1 MSLPRQLREKS
12 DFDQLPDD
20 VPVSANIADIEEK
33 KGFTNYYMFVIEV
46 KIKSGGRYLIFR
58 RYREFY
64 ALHTKLEERYGGE
77 SKNSPFTCVLPVLPG
92 KVYVGAKREIAEN
105 RIPFLNIYMKIREAF
120 LVHVNK
126 QRTDLSHC
134 YYSTSYLLLA
144 QNLLCLPVWVLMDE
158 EVRLFFYHSNFD
170 SEQVPRRLRRLR
182 PRTRRVKSISS
193 QLPVLDRVA
202 TPRAEALF
210 DFSGTS
216 KLELTFKKGDLIYLL
231 SRVNKDWLEGTV
243 NDATGIFPSAFVKI
257 IKDLPQQ
264 EDAVNKI
271 RCYYYDETVS
281 TIRDIPV
288 EEDLSSIPLFKDLME
303 LIKQEFDQ
311 HDIAL
316 NYRDLDG
323 DLIRLLSDQD
333 VELMVSQSRKKSTGK
348 HLFPWKL
355 HITHKDDFSVYS
367 TSPGIGNTET
377 VRET

>member
-77 SKNSPFTCVLPVLPG
+77 SKNSAFTCTLPVLPG

-105 RIPFLNIYMKIREAF
+105 RIPILNIYMK
-120 LVHVNK
+120 
-126 QRTDLSHC
+126 
-134 YYSTSYLLLA
+134 
-144 QNLLCLPVWVLMDE
+144 NLLCLPVWVLMDE

-202 TPRAEALF
+202 APRAEALF

-216 KLELTFKKGDLIYLL
+216 KLELSFKKGDLIYLL

-264 EDAVNKI
+264 EDTVNKI

-281 TIRDIPV
+281 TIRDISV
-288 EEDLSSIPLFKDLME
+288 EENLSSIPLFKDLME

-311 HDIAL
+311 HDIVL

-323 DLIRLLSDQD
+323 NLIRLLSDQD
-333 VELMVSQSRKKSTGK
+333 VELMVSQSRKRSSEK
-348 HLFPWKL
+348 HFFPWKL

-367 TSPGIGNTET
+367 TSPGIGDTQT
-377 VRET
+377 VRAT